1 MPGFPSGCRR
11 RILSPEQLPV
21 PKPPRQAPTPPGRPG
36 RPSRP
41 ASGLPASSGAS
52 PKAGPPRAQR
62 RIPAERTR
70 VPDGRKEGAL
80 VSLPQRLEQDVNWL
94 ITDFAD
100 RVPSIAHAIV
110 VSSDG
115 LPMAFSQNLPTDRV
129 DQLAAVTSGLT
140 SLTQGAARIFQGGVV
155 TQVVVEMQHG
165 VLIEMAISD
174 ASTLAV
180 LAAADCDLGLVAYEM
195 TLLAEKVRGALTPA
209 TR

>member
-1 MPGFPSGCRR
+1 MPEK
-11 RILSPEQLPV
+11 PE
-21 PKPPRQAPTPPGRPG
+21 KN
-36 RPSRP
+36 
-41 ASGLPASSGAS
+41 
-52 PKAGPPRAQR
+52 
-62 RIPAERTR
+62 
-70 VPDGRKEGAL
+70 GAL

-94 ITDFAD
+94 ITNFAD

>member
-1 MPGFPSGCRR
+1 MP
-11 RILSPEQLPV
+11 E
-21 PKPPRQAPTPPGRPG
+21 
-36 RPSRP
+36 
-41 ASGLPASSGAS
+41 
-52 PKAGPPRAQR
+52 KA
-62 RIPAERTR
+62 
-70 VPDGRKEGAL
+70 RKEGAL
-80 VSLPQRLEQDVNWL
+80 VSLPQHLEQDVNWL
-94 ITDFAD
+94 ITNFAD

-209 TR
+209 PR

>member
-1 MPGFPSGCRR
+1 M
-11 RILSPEQLPV
+11 
-21 PKPPRQAPTPPGRPG
+21 
-36 RPSRP
+36 
-41 ASGLPASSGAS
+41 
-52 PKAGPPRAQR
+52 
-62 RIPAERTR
+62 
-70 VPDGRKEGAL
+70 
-80 VSLPQRLEQDVNWL
+80 SLPQHLEQDVNWL
-94 ITDFAD
+94 ITNFAE

-115 LPMAFSQNLPTDRV
+115 LPMAFSQSLPSRSRRP
-129 DQLAAVTSGLT
+129 LAAVTSGLA

-165 VLIEMAISD
+165 PVDRGMAISD

>member
-1 MPGFPSGCRR
+1 
-11 RILSPEQLPV
+11 
-21 PKPPRQAPTPPGRPG
+21 
-36 RPSRP
+36 
-41 ASGLPASSGAS
+41 
-52 PKAGPPRAQR
+52 
-62 RIPAERTR
+62 
-70 VPDGRKEGAL
+70 

-115 LPMAFSQNLPTDRV
+115 LPMAFSKSLPTDRV

>member
-1 MPGFPSGCRR
+1 MP
-11 RILSPEQLPV
+11 E
-21 PKPPRQAPTPPGRPG
+21 
-36 RPSRP
+36 
-41 ASGLPASSGAS
+41 
-52 PKAGPPRAQR
+52 KA
-62 RIPAERTR
+62 
-70 VPDGRKEGAL
+70 RKEGAL

-115 LPMAFSQNLPTDRV
+115 LPMAFSKSLPTDRV

-195 TLLAEKVRGALTPA
+195 TLLAEKLRGALTPA

>member
-1 MPGFPSGCRR
+1 MPEEGAPV
-11 RILSPEQLPV
+11 SPLD
-21 PKPPRQAPTPPGRPG
+21 
-36 RPSRP
+36 RP
-41 ASGLPASSGAS
+41 A
-52 PKAGPPRAQR
+52 
-62 RIPAERTR
+62 
-70 VPDGRKEGAL
+70 
-80 VSLPQRLEQDVNWL
+80 QDVNWL
-94 ITDFAD
+94 VTDFAE

-115 LPMAFSQNLPTDRV
+115 LPMAFSEGIPTDRV